1 MLTRCNSQ
9 ASFLLSRRLFLTCLL
24 LVIPALACNF
34 TSAISSPTSIPL
46 PSQPAS
52 TQPPLPPT
60 PPNPIQPSALPP
72 TVPPVATN
80 PALPPTRQAQPATPS
95 GPNTVKF
102 FLVAINDNGV
112 SGKLIG
118 CGDSLVPVI
127 QEIAPTQGVL
137 RAALE
142 ALLGLQQQYYG
153 QTGLYNALYQS
164 NLTIEDVR
172 IENGKATIR
181 LTGRL
186 LLGGVCDNPRLE
198 AQLVE
203 TAMQFSTVKE
213 VAIFVNDQ
221 PLKDVLS
228 EK

>member
-1 MLTRCNSQ
+1 M
-9 ASFLLSRRLFLTCLL
+9 
-24 LVIPALACNF
+24 
-34 TSAISSPTSIPL
+34 
-46 PSQPAS
+46 
-52 TQPPLPPT
+52 
-60 PPNPIQPSALPP
+60 
-72 TVPPVATN
+72 PVT
-80 PALPPTRQAQPATPS
+80 
-95 GPNTVKF
+95 
-102 FLVAINDNGV
+102 
-112 SGKLIG
+112 
-118 CGDSLVPVI
+118 

-164 NLTIEDVR
+164 KLTIADLR

-181 LTGRL
+181 LTGQL
-186 LLGGVCDNPRLE
+186 LLGGVCDNPRVE

-213 VAIFVNDQ
+213 VAIFINDK

>member
-1 MLTRCNSQ
+1 M
-9 ASFLLSRRLFLTCLL
+9 
-24 LVIPALACNF
+24 
-34 TSAISSPTSIPL
+34 
-46 PSQPAS
+46 
-52 TQPPLPPT
+52 
-60 PPNPIQPSALPP
+60 
-72 TVPPVATN
+72 
-80 PALPPTRQAQPATPS
+80 QAQPVTPS
-95 GPNTVKF
+95 GPHTVKF

-118 CGDSLVPVI
+118 CGDSLLPVT
-127 QEIAPTQGVL
+127 QEIPPTQGVL

-142 ALLGLQQQYYG
+142 ALLALQQQYYG

-164 NLTIEDVR
+164 KLTIEDLR

-181 LTGRL
+181 LTGQL
-186 LLGGVCDNPRLE
+186 LLGGVCDNPRVE

-213 VAIFVNDQ
+213 VAIFINGK